1 MHRRAAHLAAAIGE
15 PSRAR
20 MLYCLMD
27 GRAKTSTELAVVA
40 GVSPATA
47 SAHLGR
53 LAEAG
58 MVGVHAQG
66 RHRYYRLAGP
76 QFASLLETLAASS
89 GAPGTRFASRT
100 PAALLTARTCYDH
113 LAGRVAVQIHEQL
126 VSREWLHRAA
136 GTSCTLTAEGRR
148 HFEHLGVDLEA
159 SAARRRRFAC
169 ECLDWSERRPHLGGA
184 LGASLLALALRQRW
198 VVRHLDSRALRV
210 TAHGWRELREAFGIR
225 RPACG

>member
-1 MHRRAAHLAAAIGE
+1 MHRRAARLAAAIGE

-27 GRAKTSTELAVVA
+27 SRARTSTELAVVA

-53 LAEAG
+53 LADAG
-58 MVGVHAQG
+58 LVGVHAQG

-76 QFASLLETLAASS
+76 QCASLLETLAAST
-89 GAPGTRFASRT
+89 GGPGTRFASGA
-100 PAALLTARTCYDH
+100 PDALVTARSCYDH
-113 LAGRVAVQIHEQL
+113 LAGRIAVQIHEHL
-126 VSREWLHRAA
+126 LSREWLHRGP
-136 GTSCTLTAEGRR
+136 GTSCTLTAAGRAQL
-148 HFEHLGVDLEA
+148 EDLGVDLEA
-159 SAARRRRFAC
+159 TAARRRRFAC

-184 LGASLLALALRQRW
+184 LGASLLVLALRRRW

-210 TAHGWRELREAFGIR
+210 TAHGWRELRERFGIGH
-225 RPACG
+225 PARA